1 MEITILVF
9 SIDAFPFFFNL
20 WMTETKHDKHNFK
33 RGLSMWKMRKST
45 EKINFKFCKLT
56 FLWVSNEI
64 IYKFS

>member
-1 MEITILVF
+1 
-9 SIDAFPFFFNL
+9 
-20 WMTETKHDKHNFK
+20 MTETKHDKHNFK

-56 FLWVSNEI
+56 FLWVSKEI

>member
-1 MEITILVF
+1 MLFHF
-9 SIDAFPFFFNL
+9 SLIYE
-20 WMTETKHDKHNFK
+20 WQTKHDKHNFK

-56 FLWVSNEI
+56 FLWVSSEI